1 MEDGSRQINDEV
13 DPLVISVADR
23 TFLASASYRNH
34 EEITRAIRDLNL
46 VLERVSRHVRRWGR
60 W

>member
-13 DPLVISVADR
+13 DPLVISVANR

-34 EEITRAIRDLNL
+34 EKITRAIRDLNQ
-46 VLERVSRHVRRWGR
+46 S
-60 W
+60 